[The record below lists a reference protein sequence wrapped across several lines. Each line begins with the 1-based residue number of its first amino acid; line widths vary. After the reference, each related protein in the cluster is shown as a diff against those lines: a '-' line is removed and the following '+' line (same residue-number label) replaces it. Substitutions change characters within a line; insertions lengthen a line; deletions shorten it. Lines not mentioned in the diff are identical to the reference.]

1 MNTTRMTLLGALLL
15 AAACSPESATTPL
28 ETHGDIV
35 RHNMAV
41 HILPLP
47 PSPAMGSPTDIPGAR
62 GNVLM
67 ERYMT
72 GKVKEPV
79 TGSSRLSATAGGPPG
94 Q

>member
-1 MNTTRMTLLGALLL
+1 MSVRILTLLGGLL
-15 AAACSPESATTPL
+15 AAACSPESTTVPP
-28 ETHGDIV
+28 ETHGSTV

-47 PSPAMGSPTDIPGAR
+47 PSPAMGTPTDIPGPR
-62 GNVLM
+62 GDVLM

-72 GKVKEPV
+72 GKVKEPI
-79 TGSSRLSATAGGPPG
+79 TGSSRPSATGGGAMG